1 MFCEVVE
8 KSGLI
13 LKFALLDLEFYL
25 TNGTK
30 IERGLRL
37 VVITFKLLTGESINF
52 MRKNDHFFFLTEM
65 A

>member
-37 VVITFKLLTGESINF
+37 VVITFQLLTGESINF
-52 MRKNDHFFFLTEM
+52 MREK
-65 A
+65 